1 MKRVATVGIILI
13 LLISIIVSCSQKKTK
28 EQLLAEALKYEKAED
43 FTNAVATLNK
53 LVEEYPQ
60 ASELDSVLFQIG
72 QIYSN
77 NLSDY
82 GRAVSAHEKLIQVRP
97 QSPIAAQSLFMIGFH
112 FANNIKNLDSARVY
126 YEKFIEKYPEHELV
140 TSVKWELDHLGQD
153 INEIDLFQNEKTSK
167 N

>member
-1 MKRVATVGIILI
+1 MKRVATVGIIF
-13 LLISIIVSCSQKKTK
+13 LLLVSIIVSCGQKKTK
-28 EQLLAEALKYEKAED
+28 EQLLAEALSFEKAED
-43 FTNAVATLNK
+43 FANAVETLNK

-82 GRAVSAHEKLIQVRP
+82 EQAVRAHEKLIQVRP
-97 QSPIAAQSLFMIGFH
+97 DSPIAAQSLLMIGFH

-126 YEKFIEKYPEHELV
+126 YEKFIEKYPDHELV
-140 TSVKWELDHLGQD
+140 SSVKWELDHLGQD
-153 INEIDLFQNEKTSK
+153 INEIDLFQNENTTT